1 MAVQWTE
8 EQQKVID
15 LRERNILV
23 SAAAGSGK
31 TAVLVERI
39 LQLISEGEHPLDVD
53 QLLVVTFTR
62 AAAAQMKERLNRA
75 LLEKLEK
82 DPDNEHLQR
91 QTTLIHHAQITT
103 IDGFCSYV
111 IRNYFQKID
120 LDPGFRI
127 TDEGEQKLMMQ
138 DVLAQVLEEE
148 YDKKTPEFMQLA
160 ESLDSGRS
168 DDRLE
173 DTVLKLY
180 SLSQSHPWPEVWLQ
194 DCLKPYEVNT
204 VEKLLAA
211 EWIGQVKLR
220 TKELLREALSI
231 NERAREISMAEGG
244 PSQYLEAL
252 EADREFLKEA
262 VALEGYDHLQLLL
275 KGWKPKA
282 LSRKSVPGMLEEK
295 KLKVQELRS
304 QEKEL
309 IQEKIAAAFYR
320 DTPEEILKK
329 LKMAKPAVQGLV
341 TLTEQFSRRFF
352 MAKQEKNLLDF
363 SDVEHLALQALIHRE
378 ENGSEERTDAARE
391 LAGQ

>member
-23 SAAAGSGK
+23 NAAAGSGK

-148 YDKKTPEFMQLA
+148 YDKKTPEFIQLA

-204 VEKLLAA
+204 VEELLTA

-220 TKELLREALSI
+220 TKELLKEALSI

-252 EADREFLKEA
+252 EADREFLEEA

-282 LSRKSVPGMLEEK
+282 LSRAFPVCWRKKSSKCRNSEARK
-295 KLKVQELRS
+295 RS
-304 QEKEL
+304 
-309 IQEKIAAAFYR
+309 
-320 DTPEEILKK
+320 
-329 LKMAKPAVQGLV
+329 
-341 TLTEQFSRRFF
+341 
-352 MAKQEKNLLDF
+352 
-363 SDVEHLALQALIHRE
+363 
-378 ENGSEERTDAARE
+378 
-391 LAGQ
+391 